1 MLDFYFSK
9 AIDKFLLI
17 GNNERRIG
25 TGGYIVFEGLGQQAL
40 IHLFVNVMFLA
51 ITWWALQA
59 FKFDLFVKEPNS
71 PKAKALVILVTIAI
85 AQLVSSFF
93 LDYYNAST
101 MLRYLW

>member
-1 MLDFYFSK
+1 MGLGVK
-9 AIDKFLLI
+9 TL
-17 GNNERRIG
+17 
-25 TGGYIVFEGLGQQAL
+25 FEGIGQQAL
-40 IHLFVNVMFLA
+40 IHVFVNVMFLA

-71 PKAKALVILVTIAI
+71 PKAKALMILVTIAV